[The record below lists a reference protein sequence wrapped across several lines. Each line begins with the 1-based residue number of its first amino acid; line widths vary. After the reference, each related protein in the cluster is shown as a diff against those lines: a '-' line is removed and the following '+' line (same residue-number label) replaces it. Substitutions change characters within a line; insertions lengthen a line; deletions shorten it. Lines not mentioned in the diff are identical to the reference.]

1 MKFPDGPQMQ
11 ANDMTQQHAPA
22 TRFQL
27 LRLILIDSL
36 SSGRIVEM
44 ALDGGAVLTGR
55 NGRGKTSLL
64 QLLLLFYGE
73 SPNRIVTTE
82 AGRKSFTGY
91 YLPHTTSYLVYEYQ
105 RYDGQKRLVVAYAD
119 RNGERVFFRFI
130 RAGYALQQFI
140 DVAGGILQAPD
151 LAKHLRTNGYSCSEQ
166 IESLAEYRAIIQATH
181 SGTRDRE
188 RQKQLRALIADYAFT
203 HSNRPLTQ
211 IEKIVSGMFRRKTNF
226 EDLQSMV
233 VDCIAEQDSTL
244 SLSGDRRKIESWPQ
258 HYQAYQSVMAL
269 APTLDAADTAHQH
282 LVAAEQAL
290 GEIRAQYRS
299 LQEHLDATQQSIRSQ
314 YAQQKV
320 QADQEYT
327 AYEEKRIALVDQQRK
342 ARQEAEFAEKQAN
355 ALAQQRDQYAQQ
367 SVEQKAALA
376 EREADFKLEQT
387 NLQQRRT
394 ALLGK
399 QSEIDAT
406 YKQLKDALK
415 EHFDSQREDIQQQRE
430 TLTKTCEADLL
441 ALENHFNQQEQQFA
455 NHQAAERLP
464 LQQAVETAN
473 TNVGACQRDA
483 KHPQP
488 NPAIAQHLQEKR
500 QQQDKRQQ
508 EKDLQEQQLTKLDTA
523 YRQAKQAVDDQER
536 QVSMAKQ
543 VLEQA
548 NKELADTKRFH
559 QPETGTLLHFLRQ
572 EHPEWT
578 RDIAKV
584 IRPDIFTRTDL
595 SPSLLDSIPSLYG
608 LALDLDKLDAHR
620 LADPQAAL
628 QAIAQAEAQCQ
639 AAKTTLETKHTLW
652 EKLNKAREA
661 ADAACQT
668 QRQTVL
674 QAKTHLE
681 QAKAEVAEANRQLE
695 HSRHHA
701 KAQADL
707 ALHAAQ
713 ATLQQHRQTLNQ
725 FDNEI
730 RAATLQRQAD
740 YQSRRKTRQAQ
751 RDTQLQALKIRLDMA
766 EQELKTKQREYD
778 NERNAALRN
787 EGVDT
792 DKLQV
797 LENDLKQVTQ
807 TLAAIRRDAD
817 LINAWK
823 HWLKHDWVQYETY
836 TQTAA
841 QHRNHENTH
850 TQALTEHQRQ
860 WTKRQHELK
869 TELERLGKQVGVLED
884 QCKTVRQQWES
895 LQQYPDNPTPDY
907 DPTWTLDTLTLRA
920 NQQRDIETQQ
930 GKELK
935 RHITSLQRGFNT
947 ASGTPPEQF
956 LSTHQRDLLPY
967 AWREWLPVF
976 KEWFTTAHTD
986 TQRLLLVDA
995 RAIASGILKFHQ
1007 DMEAFHLKVL
1017 QFNRELQANLDNNTV
1032 FDSISKV
1039 HVEVISTIK
1048 ELQYWP
1054 AICDMV
1060 ETNRPWM
1067 MGLNQELPPVE
1078 FAQTIG
1084 RLLEHWEVKSG
1095 IRADLKHLLRLQG
1108 EVTENGNRRT
1118 FHRASDLEAVS
1129 SNGLSYLVLVIIF
1142 VAFINRIRR
1151 HAQVNIVWALDEL
1164 KDLDSG
1170 NIPALLEL
1178 LARNNITLVS
1188 AFPDPD
1194 PETLALFKHRFTV
1207 EPDRRL
1213 AEVRIGT
1220 GDEPTDTEVLP
1231 HV

>member
-1 MKFPDGPQMQ
+1 MPLTTNKLPDITKIYPQ
-11 ANDMTQQHAPA
+11 AASS
-22 TRFQL
+22 FQL
-27 LRLILIDSL
+27 LRLILIDSI

-91 YLPHTTSYLVYEYQ
+91 YLPRTTSYLVYEYQ
-105 RYDGQKRLVVAYAD
+105 RYDGQKRLAVVYAD
-119 RNGERVFFRFI
+119 RKGERVFFRFI
-130 RAGYALQQFI
+130 RAEYALQQFI
-140 DVAGGILQAPD
+140 NAAGEIIQAPD
-151 LAKHLRTNGYSCSEQ
+151 LTKHLRTNGYQCSEQ
-166 IESLAEYRAIIQATH
+166 LESLAEYRAVIQATH
-181 SGTRDRE
+181 SSTRDRE
-188 RQKQLRALIADYAFT
+188 RQKQLRNLIAEYAFT

-258 HYQAYQSVMAL
+258 YYQAYQSVMAL
-269 APTLDAADTAHQH
+269 APTLEAADTAHQH

-290 GEIRAQYRS
+290 GEICAQYHS
-299 LQEHLDATQQSIRSQ
+299 LYEHLDTTQQSIRSQ
-314 YAQQKV
+314 RAQQKV
-320 QADQEYT
+320 HADHEYA
-327 AYEEKRIALVDQQRK
+327 AYEEKRIVLVDQQRK
-342 ARQEAEFAEKQAN
+342 ARQEAEFAERKAQ
-355 ALAQQRDQYAQQ
+355 ALAQQRDHYTQQ
-367 SVEQKAALA
+367 SVEQKAELA
-376 EREADFKLEQT
+376 EREVDFKLEQT
-387 NLQQRRT
+387 NLQQRKA

-415 EHFDSQREDIQQQRE
+415 EHFDNQREDILQQFE
-430 TLTKTCEADLL
+430 PLTKTCDADLST
-441 ALENHFNQQEQQFA
+441 LENRFNQQEQQLA
-455 NHQAAERLP
+455 NHHEAERRP
-464 LQQAVETAN
+464 LQQAVETAS
-473 TNVGACQRDA
+473 TNVGACLRDA

-488 NPAIAQHLQEKR
+488 DPTIAQHLHDKR

-523 YRQAKQAVDDQER
+523 YRQAKQAVEEQEQ
-536 QVSMAKQ
+536 QVSMARQ
-543 VLEQA
+543 TLEQA
-548 NKELADTKRFH
+548 NKELADTQRFH

-572 EHPEWT
+572 EYPEWT

-595 SPSLLDSIPSLYG
+595 SPSLLDSTSSLYG
-608 LALDLDKLDAHR
+608 LALDLDKLDTHR
-620 LADPQAAL
+620 LANPLAAL

-639 AAKTTLETKHTLW
+639 AAKAALETKQTLW
-652 EKLNKAREA
+652 EKLDKERKA
-661 ADAACQT
+661 ADTACQT

-681 QAKAEVAEANRQLE
+681 QAKAEVTEANRQLE
-695 HSRHHA
+695 HSRSHA

-707 ALHAAQ
+707 ALQAAE

-725 FDNEI
+725 FENEI

-740 YQSRRKTRQAQ
+740 YQSKRNTRQAQ
-751 RDTQLQALKIRLDMA
+751 RDTQLQALKIRLGMA

-797 LENDLKQVTQ
+797 LENELKQVTQ
-807 TLAAIRRDAD
+807 TLAAIRRDTD
-817 LINAWK
+817 LINSWK
-823 HWLKHDWVQYETY
+823 HWLKHDWVQHETY
-836 TQTAA
+836 SQTAV

-850 TQALTEHQRQ
+850 TQTLNEHQRQ
-860 WTKRQHELK
+860 WTKRQQELK
-869 TELERLGKQVGVLED
+869 TELERLDKQLGVLEE
-884 QCKTVRQQWES
+884 QCKTVRQRWEN
-895 LQQYPDNPTPDY
+895 LQTYPDSPMPAY
-907 DPTWTLDTLTLRA
+907 DPTWTLDTLTLRT
-920 NQQRDIETQQ
+920 NQQRDIEIQQ
-930 GKELK
+930 SKELK
-935 RHITSLQRGFNT
+935 RHIISLQRGFNT
-947 ASGTPPEQF
+947 APGTPPEQF

-967 AWREWLPVF
+967 ASREWLPVF

-986 TQRLLLVDA
+986 TQRLLVVDA
-995 RAIASGILKFHQ
+995 RTIASAILKFHQ

-1017 QFNRELQANLDNNTV
+1017 QFNRELQANIDNNTV

-1067 MGLNQELPPVE
+1067 MGLNQALPPVE

-1095 IRADLKHLLRLQG
+1095 IRADLKHLIRLQG

-1220 GDEPTDTEVLP
+1220 GNELADTEVLP

>member
-1 MKFPDGPQMQ
+1 MLNNLRDIAHMQ
-11 ANDMTQQHAPA
+11 TLTPPEIASS
-22 TRFQL
+22 FQL
-27 LRLILIDSL
+27 LRLILIDSI

-105 RYDGQKRLVVAYAD
+105 RYDGQKRLAVAYAD

-130 RAGYALQQFI
+130 RAEYALQQFI
-140 DVAGGILQAPD
+140 GAAGEIVPAPD
-151 LAKHLRTNGYSCSEQ
+151 LAKHLRTNGYQCSEQ
-166 IESLAEYRAIIQATH
+166 LESLAEYRAVIQATH

-188 RQKQLRALIADYAFT
+188 RQKQLRNLIAEYAFT

-244 SLSGDRRKIESWPQ
+244 SLSGDRRKIESWPL
-258 HYQAYQSVMAL
+258 HYQAYQAVMAL
-269 APTLDAADTAHQH
+269 APTMEAADTAHQH

-290 GEIRAQYRS
+290 GDIRAQYHS
-299 LQEHLDATQQSIRSQ
+299 LCDHLDASQQRLTSQRTQQQ
-314 YAQQKV
+314 A
-320 QADQEYT
+320 QADQEYATYNTQRT
-327 AYEEKRIALVDQQRK
+327 ALADQQRD
-342 ARQEAEFAEKQAN
+342 ARKEAEFAEKKARDLQQQHDDYTKQAI
-355 ALAQQRDQYAQQ
+355 
-367 SVEQKAALA
+367 EEKAALA
-376 EREADFKLEQT
+376 ERETDFKLEQT
-387 NLQQRRT
+387 NLQQRKT

-399 QSEIDAT
+399 QSEIEAT

-415 EHFDSQREDIQQQRE
+415 EHFDNQREDIQQQRE

-441 ALENHFNQQEQQFA
+441 ALENNFNQQEQ
-455 NHQAAERLP
+455 HVTSRIAAERTP
-464 LQQAVETAN
+464 LQQAVEIAN
-473 TNVGACQRDA
+473 ATVGACQRDA
-483 KHPQP
+483 NNPQP
-488 NPAIAQHLQEKR
+488 DPVLAQHLNEKR
-500 QQQDKRQQ
+500 QQQDKIQQ
-508 EKDLQEQQLTKLDTA
+508 DKDTQDQQQARLDTA
-523 YRQAKQAVDDQER
+523 YRQAKQAVDAQER
-536 QVSMAKQ
+536 QVTTTQQA
-543 VLEQA
+543 LEQA
-548 NKELADTKRFH
+548 NQQLADTQRFH

-578 RDIAKV
+578 LDIAKV
-584 IRPDIFTRTDL
+584 IRPDIFTRKDL
-595 SPSLLDSIPSLYG
+595 SPSVLEHAPSLYG

-628 QAIAQAEAQCQ
+628 QAIAQAETQCK
-639 AAKTTLETKHTLW
+639 AVSATLEASRALQ
-652 EKLNKAREA
+652 EKLNKERQA
-661 ADAACQT
+661 ADDARHT
-668 QRQTVL
+668 QLQKVL
-674 QAKTHLE
+674 QAKARLE
-681 QAKAEVAEANRQLE
+681 QAKTEVAEANRQLE
-695 HSRHHA
+695 HSRSTA
-701 KAQADL
+701 KTQADL
-707 ALHAAQ
+707 ALQAAQ
-713 ATLQQHRQTLNQ
+713 AELQQHRQALNY
-725 FDNEI
+725 FDSQN

-740 YQSRRKTRQAQ
+740 YQSKRKTRQAQ
-751 RDTQLQALKIRLDMA
+751 RDTQLHALKIRLETA
-766 EQELKTKQREYD
+766 ERDLQAKHREYD
-778 NERNAALRN
+778 TERNAALRA

-792 DKLQV
+792 EKLQAI
-797 LENDLKQVTQ
+797 ENSLKQVTK
-807 TLAAIRRDAD
+807 TLADIRRDAE

-823 HWLKHDWVQYETY
+823 HWLKHDWVQHETY

-841 QHRNHENTH
+841 QHRSNEKTH
-850 TQALTEHQRQ
+850 TEALSDLQRQ
-860 WTKRQHELK
+860 WTKRHQIISDQ
-869 TELERLGKQVGVLED
+869 LENLRKQLSALES
-884 QCKTVRQQWES
+884 QYKIAHQQWES
-895 LQQYPDNPTPDY
+895 LQQYPEGTLSEY
-907 DPTWTLDTLTLRA
+907 DPTWTIDTLTLRA
-920 NQQRDIETQQ
+920 NEQRNREAQQTKD
-930 GKELK
+930 LK
-935 RHITSLQRGFNT
+935 RHITALQRGFN
-947 ASGTPPEQF
+947 ASPGTPPEQF

-976 KEWFTTAHTD
+976 KEWFNTAHTD
-986 TQRLLLVDA
+986 TQRLLLLDA

-1007 DMEAFHLKVL
+1007 DMEDFHLKVL
-1017 QFNRELQANLDNNTV
+1017 QFNRELQANLDNSTV

-1039 HVEVISTIK
+1039 NVEVISTIK

-1067 MGLNQELPPVE
+1067 MGLTQELPPVE

-1095 IRADLKHLLRLQG
+1095 IRADLKHLIRLQG

-1170 NIPALLEL
+1170 NIPALLAL

-1207 EPDRRL
+1207 EPDKRL

-1220 GDEPTDTEVLP
+1220 GDTLAVTEGFE